1 MCTPHPPNPCSAA
14 QPFPGP
20 AVKRRGGKKK
30 RSRLRK
36 CVDAVRSLIMSIFLL
51 VRFVT
56 SVTRE
61 KDKKKSL
68 FPLCDDDDD
77 DVEDA
82 WPFSPAGA
90 LFFFSCERR
99 RRERACGILL
109 KMYLFLPSKKTQD
122 ASVFPAEELASA
134 GWLNPQK
141 LGRGDCDGRERD
153 AEKEGGGGEA

>member
-1 MCTPHPPNPCSAA
+1 MHPPPPKPLLC
-14 QPFPGP
+14 GP
-20 AVKRRGGKKK
+20 AFSGSGSEEERRKKKK

-68 FPLCDDDDD
+68 FPLCDDDD